1 MALFGQRVGCVLEA
15 RFCAELRDLDRRI
28 SREMPAAQRAEHTAK
43 TYRMVVAAAD
53 AARDALPGAIFFV
66 LGSLRLAE
74 RAHAHLHSSYATG
87 LYDLGYLSVAW
98 AVQIRSIQG
107 EHEEMGV
114 LAAIQ
119 IQEFQKC
126 ETLKCE
132 P

>member
-53 AARDALPGAIFFV
+53 AARDALPGASFFV

-87 LYDLGYLSVAW
+87 LYDLGYL
-98 AVQIRSIQG
+98 RPG
-107 EHEEMGV
+107 R
-114 LAAIQ
+114 
-119 IQEFQKC
+119 
-126 ETLKCE
+126 
-132 P
+132 